1 MAGLVRRPEPG
12 AKGRQRRQA
21 LQTYDAVLPRTQMM
35 HEGRV
40 LTSRGG
46 VSRVVRI
53 STRGSHL
60 DRVDSAPRPTLHLDG
75 LDAATRPPGPRAL
88 FGALGQPTGRLG
100 KSTCCACVERWWRRG
115 LAKHRYFCMLGV

>member
-40 LTSRGG
+40 LTSRWGA
-46 VSRVVRI
+46 SRVVRT
-53 STRGSHL
+53 STPRARRDPGHG
-60 DRVDSAPRPTLHLDG
+60 SAPLASRRADSEKALVAPVWSG
-75 LDAATRPPGPRAL
+75 GGDA
-88 FGALGQPTGRLG
+88 
-100 KSTCCACVERWWRRG
+100 V
-115 LAKHRYFCMLGV
+115 